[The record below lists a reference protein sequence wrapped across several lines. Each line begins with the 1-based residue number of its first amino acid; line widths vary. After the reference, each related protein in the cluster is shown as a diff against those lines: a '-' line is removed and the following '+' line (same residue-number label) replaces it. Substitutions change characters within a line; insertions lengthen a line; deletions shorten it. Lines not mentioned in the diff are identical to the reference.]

1 MNGEWDTP
9 VSKLA
14 SQLEDLRNTLRTI
27 DDAKD
32 ELRPELKQVTNELNL
47 LLHNRAAGQDPLYQL
62 PRVLGSILQNPQIG
76 ALVFSEDGRRI
87 LHNSR
92 AENLLGDLVKSE
104 LTGGEENSEMP
115 AYITSMRGDKL
126 EKNALPW
133 FVALKNAQPQES
145 EIIVR
150 SNHNDEKKYLRV
162 TVNPLASGMHN
173 SGQIGGVIAFIAD
186 ITEHV
191 HVVSELTSICKDTEK
206 KLDEFNL
213 GLKELSLLV
222 QKLTAIKHNDLPESD
237 KKPAREQKPKSD
249 PIALGLKALI
259 ADDVAVNQ
267 KLLRLQLERMGFATS
282 TANDGKEAF
291 DLAQNQDFD
300 IVLMDCDMPKVDGYE
315 ATTMIRAIEGSR
327 GKVPIIAVTA
337 YDRDGDKQKCLESG
351 MNDYITKGS
360 PEKLLRSLLI
370 KWLPQLKADSTEDDG
385 NLEENDL
392 MSKARAVLFASPDG
406 NISGGKRNDS
416 VDFEE
421 LKRTYG
427 IKEAEEIVKL
437 FLGVTGTF
445 IECLDLAVSSKDLD
459 AVNHF
464 SYSIKG
470 PLASLKLS
478 YQAELAGRL
487 AQQGAKHK
495 WKEAK
500 RTYGELVKAYTP
512 VKNTLQQLFPDE
524 QWQTTSNT
532 AN

>member
-32 ELRPELKQVTNELNL
+32 ELRPELKQATAELNL

-62 PRVLGSILQNPQIG
+62 PRVLGSILQNPNIG
-76 ALVFSEDGRRI
+76 AMVFSEDGRRI
-87 LHNSR
+87 LHNSK
-92 AENLLGDLVKSE
+92 AEYLLGDLIKHEIS
-104 LTGGEENSEMP
+104 GGEDNQESTSF
-115 AYITSMRGDKL
+115 ITSLRGDKL
-126 EKNALPW
+126 DKNSLPW
-133 FVALKNAQPQES
+133 FSALKNAQSQEA
-145 EIIVR
+145 EIIL
-150 SNHNDEKKYLRV
+150 NNQNNDDKRYLRV

-186 ITEHV
+186 ITDHV
-191 HVVSELTSICKDTEK
+191 HVVSELSTICKDTEK

-213 GLKELSLLV
+213 GLKELALLV
-222 QKLTAIKHNDLPESD
+222 QKLAAIKHNDLPEPD
-237 KKPAREQKPKSD
+237 KKPVREQKAKAE

-267 KLLRLQLERMGFATS
+267 KLLRLQLEKMGFTTS

-291 DLAQNQDFD
+291 DKAQSHDFD

-315 ATTMIRAIEGSR
+315 ATSMIRAIEGKR
-327 GKVPIIAVTA
+327 GQVPIIAVTA

-360 PEKLLRSLLI
+360 PEKLLRGLLI
-370 KWLPQLKADSTEDDG
+370 KWLPQIKADDSDDDSG
-385 NLEENDL
+385 LEENDL
-392 MSKARAVLFASPDG
+392 MTKARAVLFASPDG
-406 NISGGKRNDS
+406 NLTSGKRNDT
-416 VDFEE
+416 VDYDA

-427 IKEAEEIVKL
+427 VKEAEEIIKL

-470 PLASLKLS
+470 PLSSLKLS

-500 RTYGELVKAYTP
+500 KTYGELVKAYTP
-512 VKNTLQQLFPDE
+512 VKNSLQQLFPDE
-524 QWQTTSNT
+524 QWQTTTSPSN
-532 AN
+532 